1 MKIAGLQ
8 SLSLID
14 YPGVIA
20 SVVFTQGCALRCF
33 YCHNPELIPL
43 EGTSVVAPETV
54 FAHLEQ
60 HRKMLEG
67 VVVTGGEPTIHPDL
81 PEFLAK
87 LKAMGFLVKL
97 DTNGINPN
105 MVADILERKLVDY
118 VAMDLKHRWERYPDV
133 TRKNEPIVTINCRKT
148 FNLLQHSGIPHEFRT
163 TVVPGVHSEDDLLK
177 MAAQL
182 LSGERYAIQ
191 PVRVGKSLEPIP
203 ESLAIDWP
211 AVVERLRGRYSSLDI
226 LLRTSS

>member
-1 MKIAGLQ
+1 MNIAGFQ

-20 SVVFTQGCALRCF
+20 SVVFTQGCAFRCF

-43 EGTSVVAPETV
+43 EATSRVTPETI

-67 VVVTGGEPTIHPDL
+67 VVVTGGEPTIHADL
-81 PEFLAK
+81 PAFLANI
-87 LKAMGFLVKL
+87 KAMGFLVKL
-97 DTNGINPN
+97 DTNGVHPN

-118 VAMDLKHRWERYPDV
+118 IAMDVKHRWEWYPNV
-133 TRKNEPIVTINCRKT
+133 TRKNEPIVAIQCKKT
-148 FNLLQHSGIPHEFRT
+148 FNLIQHSGIAHEFRT

-182 LSGERYAIQ
+182 TPGERYAIQ
-191 PVRVGKSLEPIP
+191 PVRAGKTLEPIP
-203 ESLAIDWP
+203 DSLVMDWP
-211 AVVERLRGRYSSLDI
+211 AVAERLRERYPSIDI
-226 LLRTSS
+226 LLRMPA